1 MLAAAAAAAAAAHVN
16 GLPAQTE
23 PTLDPRQVCGVIQ
36 RHIASHCIVLH
47 YVALNYTYHFT
58 DPSGRVCGAIQRN
71 DLLGGQLVSSA
82 AALAP
87 NRVPVDDSFNGI
99 VLHCTTTTIAPRQV
113 CGAIQRNDLLGDQ
126 HVGEM
131 AAASDPPAPPT
142 TPYADICSRYSGL
155 TMRGIAGTTRC
166 YICVL

>member
-1 MLAAAAAAAAAAHVN
+1 MLAAAAAEAAAAHVN

-47 YVALNYTYHFT
+47 YVAFNYTYHFT

-99 VLHCTTTTIAPRQV
+99 ILHRTTTTIAPRQV
-113 CGAIQRNDLLGDQ
+113 CGAIQRNDLLSDQ

-131 AAASDPPAPPT
+131 AAATDALLARLDAFARRHDMYSKRARPD
-142 TPYADICSRYSGL
+142 TPGAH
-155 TMRGIAGTTRC
+155 RC
-166 YICVL
+166 ECV